1 MDKAT
6 EQKKT
11 YSAPEMKVVEL
22 CHQANLLEGSGEDP
36 TGWNGQFN

>member
-22 CHQANLLEGSGEDP
+22 CHQVNLLQNSGKDP
-36 TGWNGQFN
+36 TEWDGQFN